1 MQGLRFPS
9 AAMCTGVVVV
19 LLALC
24 SYPATEAQRR
34 RGGGGGGE
42 VVSKEKRD
50 YYEGDVEIS
59 LFADLP
65 ACMKFQL
72 RV

>member
-9 AAMCTGVVVV
+9 AATFTGVVL

-24 SYPATEAQRR
+24 SYPATDAQRR

-50 YYEGDVEIS
+50 YYEGKEI
-59 LFADLP
+59 LCLKGIFANTKLSY
-65 ACMKFQL
+65 F
-72 RV
+72 